1 MIKNLEIEFSAP
13 CKIIISGEHS
23 AVYGEKA
30 LAIPINLFITCNINE
45 EFMQEKSNF
54 IFIKLKNC

>member
-1 MIKNLEIEFSAP
+1 MMKIMEIEFSAP

-30 LAIPINLFITCNINE
+30 LAIPLNLFMTCNITENVS
-45 EFMQEKSNF
+45 QD
-54 IFIKLKNC
+54 